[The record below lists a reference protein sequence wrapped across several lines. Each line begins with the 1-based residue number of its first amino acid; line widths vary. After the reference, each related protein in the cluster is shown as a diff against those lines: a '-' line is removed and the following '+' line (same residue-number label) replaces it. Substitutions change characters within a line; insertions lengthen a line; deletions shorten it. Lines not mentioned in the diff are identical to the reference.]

1 MPRPNASAV
10 GTNGG
15 QELVGGR
22 GVFVCERCVDLAV
35 EAGGAGTAV
44 ADDRIRLIPLAADA
58 PESCRFCGKKGPLV
72 AYLVARG
79 DARICSECL
88 VLCQEIIAEAFGP
101 ASR

>member
-1 MPRPNASAV
+1 VA
-10 GTNGG
+10 GK
-15 QELVGGR
+15 LVAGP

-35 EAGGAGTAV
+35 EAGSSGTAV
-44 ADDRIRLIPLAADA
+44 ADDRIRLTPLAPDA

-101 ASR
+101 VSR

>member
-15 QELVGGR
+15 QELVRWR

-35 EAGGAGTAV
+35 EAGSSGTAV
-44 ADDRIRLIPLAADA
+44 AEDRIRLTPLAPDA

-79 DARICSECL
+79 DARIGSECL
-88 VLCQEIIAEAFGP
+88 GLCQEIIAKAFGP